1 MKLYTTK
8 LSSPDLDYVY
18 HDIIYANSV
27 EQAREICIKY
37 RDLPE
42 LKNIMVDV
50 KELEITC
57 NSTLKKEST
66 VFT

>member
-8 LSSPDLDYVY
+8 ISSPDLDYVY

-27 EQAREICIKY
+27 EQAREICTKY
-37 RDLPE
+37 HDLSE
-42 LKNIMVDV
+42 LKNIMVGV

-57 NSTLKKEST
+57 VHNYR
-66 VFT
+66 